1 MQVDTSKPAGIKDT
15 TTGEFWFLMRA
26 DNRYH
31 RRADDVGRWPS
42 DFFTEFNRLRPQFR
56 AI

>member
-15 TTGEFWFLMRA
+15 TTGEYWFLMRR

>member
-1 MQVDTSKPAGIKDT
+1 MQRDTRKPAAIRDT
-15 TTGEFWFLMRA
+15 TTGEYWFLIRK